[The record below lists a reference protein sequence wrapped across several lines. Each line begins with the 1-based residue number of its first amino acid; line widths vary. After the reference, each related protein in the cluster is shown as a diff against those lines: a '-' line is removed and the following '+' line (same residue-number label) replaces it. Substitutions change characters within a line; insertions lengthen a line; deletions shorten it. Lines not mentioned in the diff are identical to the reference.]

1 MNTVDWNLI
10 TEAVNPNDSY
20 NIFVDRFL
28 KIYGEAFPLCKMT
41 MKTKNLNSPW
51 ITKGIK
57 KSSKKKQSLYK
68 KFLKNKT
75 TKRLETYKQY
85 KIFFEKFEKRPKK
98 LSN

>member
-1 MNTVDWNLI
+1 
-10 TEAVNPNDSY
+10 
-20 NIFVDRFL
+20 
-28 KIYGEAFPLCKMT
+28 

-75 TKRLETYKQY
+75 TKRSETYKQY
-85 KIFFEKFEKRPKK
+85 KTFFEKFEKRSKK
-98 LSN
+98 LSNRNKLQNFK